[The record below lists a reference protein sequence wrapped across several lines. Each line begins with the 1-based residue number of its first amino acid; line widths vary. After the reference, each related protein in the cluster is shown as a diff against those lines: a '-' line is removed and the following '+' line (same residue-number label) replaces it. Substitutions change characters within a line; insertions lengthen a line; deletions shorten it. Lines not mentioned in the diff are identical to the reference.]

1 MAKTNTGLVAYA
13 KANIGN
19 PYWYGTFGQVGT
31 QTLLDSKRKQYPS
44 FYTSARY
51 AACKKDIGKRVHDCV
66 GLIKATCGATAL
78 QPRRNIAPRRMCRQT
93 VCLPNVPN
101 TAT

>member
-44 FYTSARY
+44 FYTSCQICGVQERY
-51 AACKKDIGKRVHDCV
+51 
-66 GLIKATCGATAL
+66 
-78 QPRRNIAPRRMCRQT
+78 RQAQCMT
-93 VCLPNVPN
+93 VSV
-101 TAT
+101 

>member
-44 FYTSARY
+44 FYTSAILR
-51 AACKKDIGKRVHDCV
+51 
-66 GLIKATCGATAL
+66 LF
-78 QPRRNIAPRRMCRQT
+78 
-93 VCLPNVPN
+93 
-101 TAT
+101 

>member
-51 AACKKDIGKRVHDCV
+51 AAC
-66 GLIKATCGATAL
+66 
-78 QPRRNIAPRRMCRQT
+78 RMCRQT

>member
-31 QTLLDSKRKQYPS
+31 QALLDSKRRQYPS
-44 FYTSARY
+44 FYTNSMY
-51 AACKKDIGKRVHDCV
+51 AKCKKDIGNRVHDFFGV
-66 GLIKATCGATAL
+66 IAL
-78 QPRRNIAPRRMCRQT
+78 QPRRNITPRRMCRQT
-93 VCLPNVPN
+93 ACSQNVPN

>member
-31 QTLLDSKRKQYPS
+31 QTLLDSKRKQYPCLL
-44 FYTSARY
+44 YTSD
-51 AACKKDIGKRVHDCV
+51 AADD
-66 GLIKATCGATAL
+66 
-78 QPRRNIAPRRMCRQT
+78 
-93 VCLPNVPN
+93 
-101 TAT
+101 